1 MPPKIPYREE
11 TRINSINNILRT
23 TPKTSD
29 MSPLMRK
36 TDKYDSLGIDFT
48 DTERSIIDF
57 GETLW
62 NLLGSPVIGKNYKR
76 VDFPVGGNM
85 SFTAE
90 QGVGLYGQH
99 EREDFGQSPEQD
111 LKFTL
116 SRYF

>member
-11 TRINSINNILRT
+11 PT
-23 TPKTSD
+23 TAKSSA
-29 MSPLMRK
+29 MSPSMRK
-36 TDKYDSLGIDFT
+36 IDKYESLGIGFT
-48 DTERSIIDF
+48 DTEKSIIDF

-76 VDFPVGGNM
+76 VDFPVGNNM

-90 QGVGLYGQH
+90 QGVGLYGQP
-99 EREDFGQSPEQD
+99 EGEGQSPEQD

>member
-1 MPPKIPYREE
+1 MPPKIQGIE
-11 TRINSINNILRT
+11 RT
-23 TPKTSD
+23 EK
-29 MSPLMRK
+29 K
-36 TDKYDSLGIDFT
+36 IDKYAALGLGFT
-48 DTERSIIDF
+48 DTEKSIIDF

-76 VDFPVGGNM
+76 VDFPVGNNM

-90 QGVGLYGQH
+90 QGVGLYGQP

>member
-11 TRINSINNILRT
+11 PT
-23 TPKTSD
+23 TDKSSA
-29 MSPLMRK
+29 MSPSMRK
-36 TDKYDSLGIDFT
+36 TDKYASLGIDFT

-90 QGVGLYGQH
+90 QGVGLYGQP
-99 EREDFGQSPEQD
+99 EGEGFEQSPEQD

>member
-11 TRINSINNILRT
+11 TT
-23 TPKTSD
+23 TPKISD
-29 MSPLMRK
+29 MSHSMRK
-36 TDKYDSLGIDFT
+36 TDKYASLGIDFT

-62 NLLGSPVIGKNYKR
+62 NLLGSPVIGKDYKR
-76 VDFPVGGNM
+76 VDFPVGNNM

-90 QGVGLYGQH
+90 QGVGLYGQPQG
-99 EREDFGQSPEQD
+99 EGTGQSPEQD

>member
-1 MPPKIPYREE
+1 MPPKNQGIE
-11 TRINSINNILRT
+11 RT
-23 TPKTSD
+23 EK
-29 MSPLMRK
+29 K
-36 TDKYDSLGIDFT
+36 IDKYAALGLGFT
-48 DTERSIIDF
+48 DTEKSIIDF

-76 VDFPVGGNM
+76 VDFPVGNNM

-90 QGVGLYGQH
+90 QGVGLYGQPQG
-99 EREDFGQSPEQD
+99 EGTGQSPEQD

>member
-11 TRINSINNILRT
+11 PT
-23 TPKTSD
+23 TAKSSA
-29 MSPLMRK
+29 MSPSMRK
-36 TDKYDSLGIDFT
+36 TDKYASLGIDFT

-85 SFTAE
+85 SFRAE
-90 QGVGLYGQH
+90 QGTGLYGQP
-99 EREDFGQSPEQD
+99 ERQDFGMEPEQD
-111 LKFTL
+111 LRLSL

>member
-1 MPPKIPYREE
+1 MPPENQELGRTDRKI
-11 TRINSINNILRT
+11 
-23 TPKTSD
+23 
-29 MSPLMRK
+29 
-36 TDKYDSLGIDFT
+36 DKYAALGLGFT
-48 DTERSIIDF
+48 DTEKSIIDF

-76 VDFPVGGNM
+76 VDFPVGNNM

-90 QGVGLYGQH
+90 QGVGLYGQPQG
-99 EREDFGQSPEQD
+99 EGTGQSPEQD